1 MRAWDLTAGRTASD
15 VEVSSP
21 TTVGQYRV
29 EIETNPQSPV
39 VAHVVL
45 VYSEYESELTVEE
58 GSGGNR
64 VIATNYL
71 KSTSTASSS

>member
-45 VYSEYESELTVEE
+45 VYSEYESELLIDE
-58 GSGGNR
+58 GSGGSR
-64 VIATNYL
+64 VISTNYL
-71 KSTSTASSS
+71 KSTPTSASA